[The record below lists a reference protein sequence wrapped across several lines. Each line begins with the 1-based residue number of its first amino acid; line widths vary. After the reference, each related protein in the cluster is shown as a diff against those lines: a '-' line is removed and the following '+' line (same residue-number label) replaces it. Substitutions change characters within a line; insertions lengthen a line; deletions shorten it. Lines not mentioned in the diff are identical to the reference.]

1 LLSYKIISVPTS
13 LLDTATV
20 IEDMNVPGFGLHQ
33 LKGKRKGVW
42 SIKVSGNW
50 RLTFMFEDGNVYIV
64 NYEDYH

>member
-1 LLSYKIISVPTS
+1 
-13 LLDTATV
+13 
-20 IEDMNVPGFGLHQ
+20 MNVPGFGLHQ